1 MQTKPPIPF
10 QGNKKLWKKKFID
23 IIKEMGEYDIY
34 VDLFGGSGILSHWV
48 KHIYP
53 SSTVIYNDFDKY
65 EDRCKQIKETNE
77 ILTRCREVCKDLKKK
92 QPLGEERTEEIKK
105 IFKEYS
111 NPDLITLKSQLH
123 YTKRIDKNFKS
134 FDDFFKEKLY
144 NNLNENGYKETDK
157 YFEGLQIY
165 SKDWHELFEEI
176 TKKYKDSIKGCLK
189 RSEKKILFIMDPPYL
204 YTDKS
209 QYKNNYWLLND
220 SLKLF
225 EIIAG
230 FDSLLFSNDVS
241 GFKELIDATNKYFKT
256 NINYKYIYNRMNK
269 INKPMEDYV
278 LIFQRE
284 KQEEGTEEESTE
296 EIEEESEKE

>member
-1 MQTKPPIPF
+1 MQNKPPIPF
-10 QGNKKLWKKKFID
+10 QGNKKLWKNKFID

-48 KHIYP
+48 KHIFP

-92 QPLGEERTEEIKK
+92 QLIDEEKTKEIKK

-111 NPDLITLKSQLH
+111 NPDLLTLKTQLY

-144 NNLNENGYKETDK
+144 NNLNGNDYKETGK
-157 YFEGLQIY
+157 YFEGLKIY

-176 TKKYKDSIKGCLK
+176 IKKYQGKN
-189 RSEKKILFIMDPPYL
+189 KKILFIMDPPCL

-230 FDSLLFSNDVS
+230 YDSLLFSSDKS

-256 NINYKYIYNRMNK
+256 NIIYNKMNK
-269 INKPMEDYV
+269 INKPREDYV

-284 KQEEGTEEESTE
+284 KQEEKEEEE
-296 EIEEESEKE
+296 KQEEESEKE

>member
-1 MQTKPPIPF
+1 MQNKPPIPF
-10 QGNKKLWKKKFID
+10 QGNKKLWKNKFID

-92 QPLGEERTEEIKK
+92 QPLSEEQTKEIKK

-111 NPDLITLKSQLH
+111 NPDLLTLKTQLH

-144 NNLNENGYKETDK
+144 NNLNENDFKETGT

-176 TKKYKDSIKGCLK
+176 TKKYNG
-189 RSEKKILFIMDPPYL
+189 KKILFIMDPPYL

-225 EIIAG
+225 EIVAG
-230 FDSLLFSNDVS
+230 FDSLLFSSNVS

-256 NINYKYIYNRMNK
+256 NINYKYIYNRMVK
-269 INKPMEDYV
+269 INKPREDYC

-284 KQEEGTEEESTE
+284 KKEEEET
-296 EIEEESEKE
+296 EEESEKEK

>member
-1 MQTKPPIPF
+1 MQNKPPIPF
-10 QGNKKLWKKKFID
+10 QGNKKLWKNEFIN

-92 QPLGEERTEEIKK
+92 QPLSEEQTKEIKK

-111 NPDLITLKSQLH
+111 NPDLLTLKSQLH
-123 YTKRIDKNFKS
+123 YTKRINKNFKS
-134 FDDFFKEKLY
+134 VDDFFKEKLY
-144 NNLNENGYKETDK
+144 NNLNENGYKETGT
-157 YFEGLQIY
+157 YFEGLKIY

-176 TKKYKDSIKGCLK
+176 TKKNKD
-189 RSEKKILFIMDPPYL
+189 KKILFIMDPPHL
-204 YTDKS
+204 YADKS

-220 SLKLF
+220 SL
-225 EIIAG
+225 
-230 FDSLLFSNDVS
+230 
-241 GFKELIDATNKYFKT
+241 
-256 NINYKYIYNRMNK
+256 
-269 INKPMEDYV
+269 
-278 LIFQRE
+278 
-284 KQEEGTEEESTE
+284 
-296 EIEEESEKE
+296 

>member
-1 MQTKPPIPF
+1 
-10 QGNKKLWKKKFID
+10 
-23 IIKEMGEYDIY
+23 MGEYDIY

-48 KHIYP
+48 KHIFP

-92 QPLGEERTEEIKK
+92 QLIDEEKTKEIKK

-111 NPDLITLKSQLH
+111 NPDLLTLKTQLY

-144 NNLNENGYKETDK
+144 NNLNGNDYKETGK
-157 YFEGLQIY
+157 YFEGLKIY

-176 TKKYKDSIKGCLK
+176 IKKYQGKN
-189 RSEKKILFIMDPPYL
+189 KKILFIMDPPYL

-230 FDSLLFSNDVS
+230 YDSLLFSSDKS

-256 NINYKYIYNRMNK
+256 NINYKIIYNKMNK
-269 INKPMEDYV
+269 INKPREDYV

-284 KQEEGTEEESTE
+284 KQEEKEEEE
-296 EIEEESEKE
+296 KQEEESEKE

>member
-1 MQTKPPIPF
+1 MEIFFKFLKMQNKPPLPF
-10 QGNKKLWKKKFID
+10 QGNKKLWKNKFIN

-92 QPLGEERTEEIKK
+92 QPLSEEQTKEIKK

-111 NPDLITLKSQLH
+111 NPDLLTLKSQLH
-123 YTKRIDKNFKS
+123 YAKRIDKNFKS

-144 NNLNENGYKETDK
+144 NNLNENGYKETGT

-176 TKKYKDSIKGCLK
+176 TKKYKD
-189 RSEKKILFIMDPPYL
+189 KKILFIMDPPYL

-225 EIIAG
+225 EIVAG
-230 FDSLLFSNDVS
+230 FDSLLFSSDVI

-269 INKPMEDYV
+269 INKPREDYC
-278 LIFQRE
+278 LIFQRNSEEKETEE
-284 KQEEGTEEESTE
+284 KQ
-296 EIEEESEKE
+296 EEESEKE

>member
-1 MQTKPPIPF
+1 MQNKPPIPF
-10 QGNKKLWKKKFID
+10 QGNKKLWKNKFIN

-48 KHIYP
+48 KHIFP

-92 QPLGEERTEEIKK
+92 QPLSEEQTKEIKK

-111 NPDLITLKSQLH
+111 NPDLLTLNSQLH

-144 NNLNENGYKETDK
+144 NNLNGNDFKETGT

-176 TKKYKDSIKGCLK
+176 TKKYKD
-189 RSEKKILFIMDPPYL
+189 KKILFIMDPPYL

-220 SLKLF
+220 YLKLF

-230 FDSLLFSNDVS
+230 FDSLLFSSDVS

-256 NINYKYIYNRMNK
+256 NINYKYIYNRMYK
-269 INKPMEDYV
+269 INKPKEDYC
-278 LIFQRE
+278 LIFQKNSEE
-284 KQEEGTEEESTE
+284 KETEEEE
-296 EIEEESEKE
+296 QENNEQK

>member
-10 QGNKKLWKKKFID
+10 QGNKKLWKNKFIN

-48 KHIYP
+48 KHIFP

-77 ILTRCREVCKDLKKK
+77 ILTRCREVCKGLKKK
-92 QPLGEERTEEIKK
+92 QLIDEERTEEIKK

-111 NPDLITLKSQLH
+111 NPDLLTLNGQLH

-134 FDDFFKEKLY
+134 VDDFFKSKLY
-144 NNLNENGYKETDK
+144 NNLNGSEFKETGK
-157 YFEGLQIY
+157 YFEGLKIY

-176 TKKYKDSIKGCLK
+176 IKENQGK
-189 RSEKKILFIMDPPYL
+189 NKKILFIMDPPYL

-230 FDSLLFSNDVS
+230 YDSLLFSSDVS

-256 NINYKYIYNRMNK
+256 NINYKYIYNGMNK
-269 INKPMEDYV
+269 INKPREDYV
-278 LIFQRE
+278 LIFQRN
-284 KQEEGTEEESTE
+284 SE
-296 EIEEESEKE
+296 EIEEEEERNEEEEENNEKE

>member
-10 QGNKKLWKKKFID
+10 QGNKKLWKNKFIN

-77 ILTRCREVCKDLKKK
+77 ILTRCREVCKGLKKK

-111 NPDLITLKSQLH
+111 NPDLLTLKTQLH

-134 FDDFFKEKLY
+134 VDDFFKEKLY
-144 NNLNENGYKETDK
+144 NNLNGNDYKGTGK

-176 TKKYKDSIKGCLK
+176 TKENQG
-189 RSEKKILFIMDPPYL
+189 ENKKILFIMDPPYL

-220 SLKLF
+220 HLKLF

-230 FDSLLFSNDVS
+230 FDSLLFSSDVS

-269 INKPMEDYV
+269 INKPRENYC
-278 LIFQRE
+278 LIFQRNSEE
-284 KQEEGTEEESTE
+284 KETEEK
-296 EIEEESEKE
+296 SEKEK

>member
-1 MQTKPPIPF
+1 MQNKPPIPF
-10 QGNKKLWKKKFID
+10 QGNKKLWKNKFID

-48 KHIYP
+48 KHIFP

-92 QPLGEERTEEIKK
+92 QLIDEEKTKEIKK

-111 NPDLITLKSQLH
+111 NPDLLTLKTQLQ

-144 NNLNENGYKETDK
+144 NNLNGNDFKESGK
-157 YFEGLQIY
+157 YFEGLKIY
-165 SKDWHELFEEI
+165 SKNWHELFEEI
-176 TKKYKDSIKGCLK
+176 IKKYQGKN
-189 RSEKKILFIMDPPYL
+189 KKILFIMDPPYL

-230 FDSLLFSNDVS
+230 FDSLLFSSDKS
-241 GFKELIDATNKYFKT
+241 GFKELIAATNKYFKT
-256 NINYKYIYNRMNK
+256 NINYKIIYNKMTK
-269 INKPMEDYV
+269 INKPREDYV

-284 KQEEGTEEESTE
+284 KQEKENNEENE
-296 EIEEESEKE
+296 EKEKEKE

>member
-1 MQTKPPIPF
+1 MQNKPPIPF
-10 QGNKKLWKKKFID
+10 QGNKKLWKNKFID

-48 KHIYP
+48 KHIFP

-92 QPLGEERTEEIKK
+92 QLIDEEKTKEIKK

-111 NPDLITLKSQLH
+111 NPDLLTLKTQLQ

-144 NNLNENGYKETDK
+144 NNLNGNDFKESGK
-157 YFEGLQIY
+157 YFEGLKIY

-176 TKKYKDSIKGCLK
+176 IKKYQGKN
-189 RSEKKILFIMDPPYL
+189 KKILFIMDPPYL

-230 FDSLLFSNDVS
+230 FDSLLFSSDKS
-241 GFKELIDATNKYFKT
+241 GFKELIAATNKYFKT
-256 NINYKYIYNRMNK
+256 NINYKIIYNKMTK
-269 INKPMEDYV
+269 INKPREDYV

-284 KQEEGTEEESTE
+284 KQEKENNEENE
-296 EIEEESEKE
+296 EKEKEKE

>member
-1 MQTKPPIPF
+1 MWKYFKISKMQNKPPIPF
-10 QGNKKLWKKKFID
+10 QGNKKLWKNKFIN

-48 KHIYP
+48 KHIFP

-77 ILTRCREVCKDLKKK
+77 ILARCREVCKGLKRK
-92 QPLGEERTEEIKK
+92 QQIDEEKTKEIKK

-111 NPDLITLKSQLH
+111 NPDLLTLNGQLH
-123 YTKRIDKNFKS
+123 YIKRIDKNFKS
-134 FDDFFKEKLY
+134 VDDFFKEKLY

-176 TKKYKDSIKGCLK
+176 TKENKD
-189 RSEKKILFIMDPPYL
+189 KKILFIMDPPYL
-204 YTDKS
+204 YIDKS

-230 FDSLLFSNDVS
+230 YDSLLFSSDVS

-269 INKPMEDYV
+269 INKPRKDYC

-284 KQEEGTEEESTE
+284 KQEENNEENN
-296 EIEEESEKE
+296 EEESEKEK

>member
-10 QGNKKLWKKKFID
+10 QGNKKLWKNKFIN

-48 KHIYP
+48 KHIFP

-77 ILTRCREVCKDLKKK
+77 ILTRCREVCKGLKKK
-92 QPLGEERTEEIKK
+92 QQIDEERTEEIKK

-111 NPDLITLKSQLH
+111 NPDLLTLKTQLH

-134 FDDFFKEKLY
+134 VDDFFKEKLY
-144 NNLNENGYKETDK
+144 NNLNGNDYKESGK
-157 YFEGLQIY
+157 YFEGLKIY

-176 TKKYKDSIKGCLK
+176 IKENQGSTKGCLK
-189 RSEKKILFIMDPPYL
+189 RSEKNKKILFIMDPPHL

-220 SLKLF
+220 YLKLF

-230 FDSLLFSNDVS
+230 YDSLLFSSDVS

-269 INKPMEDYV
+269 INKPREDYC
-278 LIFQRE
+278 LIFKKKE
-284 KQEEGTEEESTE
+284 KQENNEEEE
-296 EIEEESEKE
+296 ERNEQK

>member
-1 MQTKPPIPF
+1 MQNKPPIPF
-10 QGNKKLWKKKFID
+10 QRNKKLWKNKFIN

-48 KHIYP
+48 KHIFP

-77 ILTRCREVCKDLKKK
+77 ILTRCREVCKGLKRK
-92 QPLGEERTEEIKK
+92 QPIDEERTKEIKK
-105 IFKEYS
+105 IIKEYS
-111 NPDLITLKSQLH
+111 NPDLLTLNSQLH
-123 YTKRIDKNFKS
+123 HTQRIYENFKS
-134 FDDFFKEKLY
+134 VDDFFKEKLY
-144 NNLNENGYKETDK
+144 NNLNGKEFKETGT
-157 YFEGLQIY
+157 YFDGLKIY

-176 TKKYKDSIKGCLK
+176 IKENQGK
-189 RSEKKILFIMDPPYL
+189 NKKILFIMDPHYL
-204 YTDKS
+204 YPDKS

-230 FDSLLFSNDVS
+230 YDSLLFSSDKS

-256 NINYKYIYNRMNK
+256 NINYKIIYNKMNT
-269 INKPMEDYV
+269 INKPREDYC
-278 LIFQRE
+278 LIFQKKE
-284 KQEEGTEEESTE
+284 KQEENN
-296 EIEEESEKE
+296 EEESEKEK

>member
-1 MQTKPPIPF
+1 MQNKPPIPF
-10 QGNKKLWKKKFID
+10 QGNKKLWKTKFIN
-23 IIKEMGEYDIY
+23 IIKELGEYDIY

-48 KHIYP
+48 KHIFP

-77 ILTRCREVCKDLKKK
+77 ILTRCREVCKGLKKK
-92 QPLGEERTEEIKK
+92 QQIDEEKTKEIKK

-111 NPDLITLKSQLH
+111 NPDLLTLKTQLH

-144 NNLNENGYKETDK
+144 NNLNGNDYKESGK
-157 YFEGLQIY
+157 YFEGLKIY

-176 TKKYKDSIKGCLK
+176 IKENQGK
-189 RSEKKILFIMDPPYL
+189 NKKILFIMDPPYL

-209 QYKNNYWLLND
+209 QYKNNYWLLNY

-230 FDSLLFSNDVS
+230 YDSLLFSSDKS

-269 INKPMEDYV
+269 INKPREDYV

-284 KQEEGTEEESTE
+284 KQEEKEEEENNE
-296 EIEEESEKE
+296 ENNEEESEKE

>member
-1 MQTKPPIPF
+1 MQNKPPIPF
-10 QGNKKLWKKKFID
+10 QGNKKLWKNKFID

-92 QPLGEERTEEIKK
+92 QPLSEEQTKEIKK

-111 NPDLITLKSQLH
+111 NPDLLTLKTQLH

-144 NNLNENGYKETDK
+144 NNLNENDFKETGT

-176 TKKYKDSIKGCLK
+176 TKKYNG
-189 RSEKKILFIMDPPYL
+189 KKILFIMDPPYL

-225 EIIAG
+225 EIVAG
-230 FDSLLFSNDVS
+230 FDSLLFSSNVS

-256 NINYKYIYNRMNK
+256 NINYKYIYNRMVK
-269 INKPMEDYV
+269 INKPREDYCI
-278 LIFQRE
+278 IFQRE
-284 KQEEGTEEESTE
+284 KKEEEET
-296 EIEEESEKE
+296 EEESEKEK

>member
-10 QGNKKLWKKKFID
+10 QGNKKLWKNKFIN

-48 KHIYP
+48 KHIFP

-77 ILTRCREVCKDLKKK
+77 ILTRCREVCKGLKKK
-92 QPLGEERTEEIKK
+92 QPIDEERTKEIKK

-111 NPDLITLKSQLH
+111 NPDLLTLKTQLH

-134 FDDFFKEKLY
+134 VDDFFKEKLY
-144 NNLNENGYKETDK
+144 NNLNENEYKETGT
-157 YFEGLQIY
+157 YFEGLKIY

-176 TKKYKDSIKGCLK
+176 IKGNQGK
-189 RSEKKILFIMDPPYL
+189 NKKILFIMDPPYL

-230 FDSLLFSNDVS
+230 YDSLLFSSDVS

-269 INKPMEDYV
+269 INKPREDYC
-278 LIFQRE
+278 LIFKRN
-284 KQEEGTEEESTE
+284 SE
-296 EIEEESEKE
+296 EIEEEEENNEQK

>member
-10 QGNKKLWKKKFID
+10 QGNKKLWKNKFIN

-77 ILTRCREVCKDLKKK
+77 ILTRCREVCKGLKKK
-92 QPLGEERTEEIKK
+92 QPLGEERTKEIKK

-111 NPDLITLKSQLH
+111 NPDLLTLNGQLH
-123 YTKRIDKNFKS
+123 YTRRIDKNFKS

-144 NNLNENGYKETDK
+144 NNLNGKDFKESGT
-157 YFEGLQIY
+157 YFEGLKIY

-176 TKKYKDSIKGCLK
+176 IKENQGK
-189 RSEKKILFIMDPPYL
+189 NKKILFIMDPPYL

-230 FDSLLFSNDVS
+230 YDSLLFSSDVS
-241 GFKELIDATNKYFKT
+241 GFKELIDAINKYFKT
-256 NINYKYIYNRMNK
+256 NINYKYIYNRMTK
-269 INKPMEDYV
+269 INKPREDYC
-278 LIFQRE
+278 LIFQRNS
-284 KQEEGTEEESTE
+284 EEIEEEE
-296 EIEEESEKE
+296 NNEEESEKEK

>member
-1 MQTKPPIPF
+1 MQNKPPIPF
-10 QGNKKLWKKKFID
+10 QGNKKLWKNKFID

-48 KHIYP
+48 KHIFP

-77 ILTRCREVCKDLKKK
+77 ILTRCREVCKGLKKK
-92 QPLGEERTEEIKK
+92 QPIDEEKTKEIKK

-111 NPDLITLKSQLH
+111 NPDLLTLKTQLH
-123 YTKRIDKNFKS
+123 YIKRIDKNFKS

-144 NNLNENGYKETDK
+144 NNLNGNDYKESGK
-157 YFEGLQIY
+157 YFEGLKIY

-176 TKKYKDSIKGCLK
+176 IKENQGK
-189 RSEKKILFIMDPPYL
+189 NKKILFIMDPPYL

-230 FDSLLFSNDVS
+230 YDSLLFSSDKS

-256 NINYKYIYNRMNK
+256 NINYKIIYNKMTK
-269 INKPMEDYV
+269 INKPREDYV
-278 LIFQRE
+278 LIFQRN
-284 KQEEGTEEESTE
+284 SE
-296 EIEEESEKE
+296 EIEEEENNEE

>member
-92 QPLGEERTEEIKK
+92 QPLSEEQTIKIKK

-111 NPDLITLKSQLH
+111 NPDLLTLKTQLH

-144 NNLNENGYKETDK
+144 NNLNENNFKETGT

-176 TKKYKDSIKGCLK
+176 TKENKD
-189 RSEKKILFIMDPPYL
+189 KKILFIMDPPYL
-204 YTDKS
+204 YNDKS

-225 EIIAG
+225 EIIAS
-230 FDSLLFSNDVS
+230 FDSLLFSSDVS

-256 NINYKYIYNRMNK
+256 NINYKYIYNRMNR
-269 INKPMEDYV
+269 INKPREDYC
-278 LIFQRE
+278 LIFQRNSEE
-284 KQEEGTEEESTE
+284 KET
-296 EIEEESEKE
+296 EEESEKEK

>member
-10 QGNKKLWKKKFID
+10 QGNKKLWKNKFIN

-77 ILTRCREVCKDLKKK
+77 ILTRCREVCKGLKKK

-111 NPDLITLKSQLH
+111 NPDLLTLKTQLH

-134 FDDFFKEKLY
+134 VDDFFKEKLY
-144 NNLNENGYKETDK
+144 NNLNGNDYKETGK
-157 YFEGLQIY
+157 YFEGLKIY

-176 TKKYKDSIKGCLK
+176 IKENQGKTKKY
-189 RSEKKILFIMDPPYL
+189 YL
-204 YTDKS
+204 
-209 QYKNNYWLLND
+209 
-220 SLKLF
+220 
-225 EIIAG
+225 
-230 FDSLLFSNDVS
+230 
-241 GFKELIDATNKYFKT
+241 
-256 NINYKYIYNRMNK
+256 
-269 INKPMEDYV
+269 
-278 LIFQRE
+278 
-284 KQEEGTEEESTE
+284 
-296 EIEEESEKE
+296 

>member
-1 MQTKPPIPF
+1 MQNKPPIPF
-10 QGNKKLWKKKFID
+10 QGNKKLWKNKFID

-92 QPLGEERTEEIKK
+92 QPLSEEQTKEIKK

-111 NPDLITLKSQLH
+111 NPDLLTLKSQLH
-123 YTKRIDKNFKS
+123 YAKRIGKNFKS

-144 NNLNENGYKETDK
+144 NNLNENGYKETGT

-176 TKKYKDSIKGCLK
+176 TKKYNGKN
-189 RSEKKILFIMDPPYL
+189 ILFIMDPPYL

-230 FDSLLFSNDVS
+230 FDSLLFSSDVS
-241 GFKELIDATNKYFKT
+241 GFKELIDAINKYFKT
-256 NINYKYIYNRMNK
+256 NINYKYIYNRTNK
-269 INKPMEDYV
+269 INKPREDYC
-278 LIFQRE
+278 LIFKRN
-284 KQEEGTEEESTE
+284 SE
-296 EIEEESEKE
+296 EIEEDGSEKEK

>member
-1 MQTKPPIPF
+1 MQNKPPIPF

-65 EDRCKQIKETNE
+65 GDRCKQIKETNE

-92 QPLGEERTEEIKK
+92 QPLSEEQTEEIKK

-111 NPDLITLKSQLH
+111 NPDLLTLKTQLH
-123 YTKRIDKNFKS
+123 YTRRIDKNFKS

-144 NNLNENGYKETDK
+144 NNLNENGYKETGT
-157 YFEGLQIY
+157 YFEGLKIY

-176 TKKYKDSIKGCLK
+176 IKGNQG
-189 RSEKKILFIMDPPYL
+189 KIENL
-204 YTDKS
+204 T
-209 QYKNNYWLLND
+209 
-220 SLKLF
+220 
-225 EIIAG
+225 
-230 FDSLLFSNDVS
+230 V
-241 GFKELIDATNKYFKT
+241 
-256 NINYKYIYNRMNK
+256 
-269 INKPMEDYV
+269 
-278 LIFQRE
+278 
-284 KQEEGTEEESTE
+284 
-296 EIEEESEKE
+296 

>member
-1 MQTKPPIPF
+1 MLNKPPIPF
-10 QGNKKLWKKKFID
+10 QGNKKLWKNKFIN

-77 ILTRCREVCKDLKKK
+77 ILTRCRKVCKDLKKK
-92 QPLGEERTEEIKK
+92 QPLGEERTKEIKK

-111 NPDLITLKSQLH
+111 NPDLITLKTQLH
-123 YTKRIDKNFKS
+123 YTKHIDKNFKS

-144 NNLNENGYKETDK
+144 NNINENGYKETGK

-176 TKKYKDSIKGCLK
+176 TKKYQG
-189 RSEKKILFIMDPPYL
+189 KKILFIMDPPYL

-230 FDSLLFSNDVS
+230 FDSLLFSSDVS

-256 NINYKYIYNRMNK
+256 NINYKYIYNRMIK
-269 INKPMEDYV
+269 INKPREDYV
-278 LIFQRE
+278 LIFQRN
-284 KQEEGTEEESTE
+284 SE
-296 EIEEESEKE
+296 EIEEEENNEENNEEKSKK

>member
-1 MQTKPPIPF
+1 MQNKPPIPF
-10 QGNKKLWKKKFID
+10 QGNKKLWKNKFID

-34 VDLFGGSGILSHWV
+34 IDLFGGSGILSHWV
-48 KHIYP
+48 KHVYP

-92 QPLGEERTEEIKK
+92 QQIDEEKTKEIKK

-111 NPDLITLKSQLH
+111 NPDLLTLKTQLQ

-144 NNLNENGYKETDK
+144 NNLNGNDYKESGK
-157 YFEGLQIY
+157 YFEGLKIY

-176 TKKYKDSIKGCLK
+176 IKKYNG
-189 RSEKKILFIMDPPYL
+189 KKILFIMDPPYL
-204 YTDKS
+204 YNDKS

-230 FDSLLFSNDVS
+230 YDSLLFLSDKS

-256 NINYKYIYNRMNK
+256 NINYKIIYNKMTK
-269 INKPMEDYV
+269 INKPREDYV

-284 KQEEGTEEESTE
+284 KQEEKETEENN
-296 EIEEESEKE
+296 EEESEKE

>member
-1 MQTKPPIPF
+1 MQNKPPIPS
-10 QGNKKLWKKKFID
+10 QGNKKLWKNKFID

-48 KHIYP
+48 KHIFP

-92 QPLGEERTEEIKK
+92 QQIDEEKTKEIKK

-111 NPDLITLKSQLH
+111 NPDLLTLKTQLH

-144 NNLNENGYKETDK
+144 NNLNGNDYTETGK
-157 YFEGLQIY
+157 YFEGLKIY
-165 SKDWHELFEEI
+165 SEDWHELFEEI
-176 TKKYKDSIKGCLK
+176 IKKYN
-189 RSEKKILFIMDPPYL
+189 EKKILFIMDPPYL

-220 SLKLF
+220 FLKLF

-230 FDSLLFSNDVS
+230 YDSLLFSSDKS

-256 NINYKYIYNRMNK
+256 YKIV
-269 INKPMEDYV
+269 I
-278 LIFQRE
+278 I
-284 KQEEGTEEESTE
+284 
-296 EIEEESEKE
+296 

>member
-1 MQTKPPIPF
+1 MQNKPPIPF
-10 QGNKKLWKKKFID
+10 QGNKKLWKNKFID
-23 IIKEMGEYDIY
+23 IIKEMDEYDIY

-48 KHIYP
+48 KHIFP

-92 QPLGEERTEEIKK
+92 QQIDEEKTKEIKK

-111 NPDLITLKSQLH
+111 NPDLLTLKTQLH

-144 NNLNENGYKETDK
+144 NNLNGNDYKESGK
-157 YFEGLQIY
+157 YFEGLKIY
-165 SKDWHELFEEI
+165 SKDWRELFEEI
-176 TKKYKDSIKGCLK
+176 IKKYKG
-189 RSEKKILFIMDPPYL
+189 KKILFIMDPPYL

-209 QYKNNYWLLND
+209 QYKNNYWLLID

-230 FDSLLFSNDVS
+230 YDSLLFSSDKS

-256 NINYKYIYNRMNK
+256 NINYKIIYNKKNK
-269 INKPMEDYV
+269 INKPREDYV

-284 KQEEGTEEESTE
+284 KQEKKQEEESTEEIEEESTE